1 MTSGAETDCSAHS
14 SGPARR
20 TADVAAA
27 ADGDDRHGHDAAFD
41 GVRKRRSDPRK
52 CATRPHSDRAPAEV
66 RRRAGSTDRRP
77 VWSRW
82 AFRRSPGHARV
93 ERCTRYVIF
102 RPKRPSEA
110 PGSPR
115 KRPGS
120 PRDHPEPPRNRPQT
134 LQNAR
139 KCPPVFPFVPAC
151 LRALFS
157 TLQILDTM
165 TLSECKGRDAAAPP
179 RVCCSL

>member
-82 AFRRSPGHARV
+82 AFRRSPGHARF

-110 PGSPR
+110 PGNGRNSAETA
-115 KRPGS
+115 PGS
-120 PRDHPEPPRNRPQT
+120 PRIPSKPPRNAPEVAAGQGGRGPGVRGQGV
-134 LQNAR
+134 R
-139 KCPPVFPFVPAC
+139 GPGPP
-151 LRALFS
+151 LRAHVPQA
-157 TLQILDTM
+157 LQSM
-165 TLSECKGRDAAAPP
+165 RWRGGSA
-179 RVCCSL
+179 RVRCSL